1 MSVRRLLVPM
11 LALVAAIGTVSLVV
25 VLQRRAQRTEAARVS
40 VAQLQVQVSAIQ
52 STEISQAITG
62 TSPLRIASAATAR
75 YAAVDRTLASRAQT
89 DPIPEMAAARRALRQ
104 TRVAAIRVG
113 QVSQRFQTRPNGTVP
128 PPVLGRAYAANADAN
143 DELQRALGDV
153 SHAYARKASATVGQA
168 DWGSAVGVAVLL
180 GLFLVFYVR
189 SQQAR
194 VFATRQAN
202 SDSLTGLG
210 NRRRLYRDLAA
221 SQLEG
226 SSSTIVLIDLDG
238 FKQYNDS
245 RGHQAGD
252 ELLSTIGASLKDA
265 IGGRGSAYRLGGDEF
280 LLRLAGRV
288 DDGDVAQIVNTVRG
302 RVSLSV
308 GVSYG
313 IAQLGPREPLDHA
326 MRHADKMMYENKIRK
341 RIASGIGVGDG
352 PNDRYAA
359 TVDYPTKI
367 SPG

>member
-1 MSVRRLLVPM
+1 MLLRRLLVPM

-40 VAQLQVQVSAIQ
+40 VGQFQVQVSAIQ
-52 STEISQAITG
+52 STEISQAVTG
-62 TSPLRIASAATAR
+62 TSPLQIASTATAR
-75 YAAVDRTLASRAQT
+75 YAAVDHGIASRART
-89 DPIPEMAAARRALRQ
+89 DPIPEMAAARRALRH

-113 QVSQRFQTRPNGTVP
+113 EVSERYGTRPSETVP
-128 PPVLGRAYAANADAN
+128 PPAVAKAYTANADAN
-143 DELQRALGDV
+143 AQLQRALGDA
-153 SHAYARKASATVGQA
+153 SRAYARKASKTVQQA

-194 VFATRQAN
+194 VFALRQAN

-226 SSSTIVLIDLDG
+226 TSSTIVLIDLDG

-245 RGHQAGD
+245 LGHQAGD
-252 ELLSTIGASLKDA
+252 ELLSTIGVNLEDA
-265 IGGRGSAYRLGGDEF
+265 IGGGGSAYRLGGDEF
-280 LLRLAGRV
+280 LLRLVGRV
-288 DDGDVAQIVNTVRG
+288 DDSDVAQIINTVRG
-302 RVSLSV
+302 QVSLSV
-308 GVSYG
+308 GLSYG
-313 IAQLGPREPLDHA
+313 TAQLGPREPLDHA

-341 RIASGIGVGDG
+341 RLATGVGVG
-352 PNDRYAA
+352 GDRAA
-359 TVDYPTKI
+359 RYPAAVDYSTKI

>member
-1 MSVRRLLVPM
+1 M

-40 VAQLQVQVSAIQ
+40 IAQLQVQVSAIQ
-52 STEISQAITG
+52 STEIRQAVAG
-62 TSPLRIASAATAR
+62 ASPLQIASAATAR
-75 YAAVDRTLASRAQT
+75 YAAVDRALASRART
-89 DPIPEMAAARRALRQ
+89 DPLPEMAAARRALQQ
-104 TRVAAIRVG
+104 TRVAAIGVG
-113 QVSQRFQTRPNGTVP
+113 EVSQRYGSGPSETVP
-128 PPVLGRAYAANADAN
+128 PPAVAKAYAANADAN
-143 DELQRALGDV
+143 DKLQRALSDA
-153 SHAYARKASATVGQA
+153 SHAYARAASVTVEQA

-194 VFATRQAN
+194 VSATRQAN

-226 SSSTIVLIDLDG
+226 SSSTLVLIDLDG

-245 RGHQAGD
+245 LGHQAGD
-252 ELLSTIGASLKDA
+252 ELLSTIGVSLKDA
-265 IGGRGSAYRLGGDEF
+265 IGGGGSAYRLGGDEF

-288 DDGDVAQIVNTVRG
+288 DNGDVAQIIDTVRG
-302 RVSLSV
+302 HVSLRV

-313 IAQLGPREPLDHA
+313 TAHLGPHDPLDHA
-326 MRHADKMMYENKIRK
+326 MRHADKAMYENKIRK
-341 RIASGIGVGDG
+341 RLASGIGVGDD
-352 PNDRYAA
+352 PKHRNLAA
-359 TVDYPTKI
+359 VNFPTKI

>member
-1 MSVRRLLVPM
+1 M

-40 VAQLQVQVSAIQ
+40 VAQFQVQVSAVQ
-52 STEISQAITG
+52 STEISEAVTD
-62 TSPLRIASAATAR
+62 TSPLQIASTATAR
-75 YAAVDRTLASRAQT
+75 YAAIDRAIASRART
-89 DPIPEMAAARRALRQ
+89 DPIPEMAAALRALRQ

-113 QVSQRFQTRPNGTVP
+113 EVSERYGTRPSETVP
-128 PPVLGRAYAANADAN
+128 PPAVTKAYTANADAN
-143 DELQRALGDV
+143 AELQRALGDA
-153 SHAYARKASATVGQA
+153 SHAYARKASKTVQQA
-168 DWGSAVGVAVLL
+168 DRGSAVGVAVLL

-194 VFATRQAN
+194 VFAMRQAT

-221 SQLEG
+221 RQLEG

-245 RGHQAGD
+245 LGHQAGD
-252 ELLSTIGASLKDA
+252 ELLSTIGVSLKDA
-265 IGGRGSAYRLGGDEF
+265 IGGGGSAYRLGGDEF

-288 DDGDVAQIVNTVRG
+288 DDGDVAQIIDTVSG
-302 RVSLSV
+302 HVSLSV
-308 GVSYG
+308 GLSYG

-341 RIASGIGVGDG
+341 RLATGVGVGGD
-352 PNDRYAA
+352 PTDRFPAA
-359 TVDYPTKI
+359 VDYPTKI